1 MSRVGFR
8 VDALVA
14 TRDPRGNGIV
24 VTGWEPGPA
33 GVAVLDLRGG
43 DAVLVA
49 DVAEPDLLV
58 SLQLPE
64 LAGEDSQ
71 RIADTVLGAGV
82 INELRQLRGDGTPA
96 VVWRRQDQAR
106 RTVIGQGGLGLIGRL
121 AVGLAEITAAD
132 RSEAAIAIGLVEAG
146 VGAVLLD
153 REISPSPSGLDLVR
167 AGVARW
173 EDLPPFAFDGLGMP
187 TVDRLTAEAQRWA
200 ATVGTLDDR
209 LGAALERLAIRLRGR
224 FGPDVAAAGAVGGA
238 RPTSAPP
245 PPPLRA
251 RPRCAGWA
259 RRRSCPRPQPRR
271 RRPMPCGPRRRGCP
285 RWRLRSMAALPRV
298 RTFASSRPSWTAITS
313 PCMSADFASPVD
325 RGSGSSRTTGLRAT
339 TGLRVTATGRPCWHW
354 RPSTDRVV
362 RGVRPWRWS
371 RLTSPVRTGCWS
383 MSRTSRRDRGAHR
396 RRVRP
401 SPQLRWV
408 QSRLVQPVVVR
419 GTRPIAGAP
428 AVMHGSGSATRV
440 APVWRPRTQGVAR
453 STPVVV
459 CSSTS
464 SEAGGRSAKGRPP
477 PVAGLDVGH
486 RRGANSP

>member
-153 REISPSPSGLDLVR
+153 REISPSPSGLALVR

-187 TVDRLTAEAQRWA
+187 TVDRLTVEAQRWA
-200 ATVGTLDDR
+200 ATVGTVDDR

-245 PPPLRA
+245 PP
-251 RPRCAGWA
+251 
-259 RRRSCPRPQPRR
+259 
-271 RRPMPCGPRRRGCP
+271 
-285 RWRLRSMAALPRV
+285 AA
-298 RTFASSRPSWTAITS
+298 
-313 PCMSADFASPVD
+313 
-325 RGSGSSRTTGLRAT
+325 
-339 TGLRVTATGRPCWHW
+339 
-354 RPSTDRVV
+354 
-362 RGVRPWRWS
+362 
-371 RLTSPVRTGCWS
+371 
-383 MSRTSRRDRGAHR
+383 
-396 RRVRP
+396 
-401 SPQLRWV
+401 
-408 QSRLVQPVVVR
+408 
-419 GTRPIAGAP
+419 AGAP
-428 AVMHGSGSATRV
+428 SLRGVGSSKKLSAAAAAAPTADAMRSEKARLPEVAVEVDGRLAAGADVRIISTELDGHHLTVHVGGLRQPSRSWLRVFADDRTSSDGDRPTLLALAPFDGSGRPWSTAVALVPPDLARADRLLVDVTDEPTGPWRSSATRATQSAAAMGAV
-440 APVWRPRTQGVAR
+440 AAR
-453 STPVVV
+453 AT
-459 CSSTS
+459 
-464 SEAGGRSAKGRPP
+464 
-477 PVAGLDVGH
+477 
-486 RRGANSP
+486 RRGARDASDRWSACSDAWERIGDARRAGLAAAYAGSGPVYAGGGLLVDEL